1 MLAGRQACR
10 MMSLL
15 MSMYNLSVCLTSW
28 FVWPFRSASGKNKK
42 EVCEDKASDYG
53 VDLSSDFM
61 WGCRDTSL
69 ADITKVDA
77 KTVFKFNE

>member
-1 MLAGRQACR
+1 
-10 MMSLL
+10 
-15 MSMYNLSVCLTSW
+15 
-28 FVWPFRSASGKNKK
+28 VWPFQSASGKNKK
-42 EVCEDKASDYG
+42 EVCEEKASGYG

-69 ADITKVDA
+69 AAVTKVDA

>member
-1 MLAGRQACR
+1 MLMGIINFPVQ
-10 MMSLL
+10 
-15 MSMYNLSVCLTSW
+15 LTLG
-28 FVWPFRSASGKNKK
+28 FVWPFQSGSGKNKG
-42 EVCEDKASDYG
+42 EVCEEKASGNG

-69 ADITKVDA
+69 ANVTKVDA